1 MKNILTVVCCLC
13 LCSIAALGEKKPA
26 KGPVMSGQNFINFAA
41 QTDMVEANLGQLAQ
55 SAAGSQQV
63 KDYAQM
69 LVTDH
74 TSDFNQLS
82 GVARQAGLSVPT
94 AIDAEH
100 DRTMIGPFEK
110 LKGATFDRR
119 YIEEIIAGH
128 KKGIAIYRK
137 EAAEAQNPALKS
149 YADHALPVLEK
160 HLAAAIKLG
169 KARTR

>member
-1 MKNILTVVCCLC
+1 
-13 LCSIAALGEKKPA
+13 
-26 KGPVMSGQNFINFAA
+26 MSDQNFINFAA

-55 SAAGSQQV
+55 TAAGSQRV

-82 GVARQAGLSVPT
+82 DVARQAGLSVPG

-100 DRTMIGPFEK
+100 NKTVIGPFEK

-119 YIEEIIAGH
+119 YIEDMITGH
-128 KKGIAIYRK
+128 AKGIAIYRK
-137 EAAEAQNPALKS
+137 EAAEAQNPALRS

-160 HLAAAIKLG
+160 HLAGAKKLG
-169 KARTR
+169 MARI

>member
-1 MKNILTVVCCLC
+1 MKNILTAVCCLC
-13 LCSIAALGEKKPA
+13 ICSIAALGEKKPA
-26 KGPVMSGQNFINFAA
+26 KGPAMSDQNLINFAA

-55 SAAGSQQV
+55 TAAGSQQV

-82 GVARQAGLSVPT
+82 SAARQAGLSVPS

-100 DRTMIGPFEK
+100 DRTIIDPFEK
-110 LKGATFDRR
+110 LKGTTFDRR
-119 YIEEIIAGH
+119 YIQDIVAGH
-128 KKGIAIYRK
+128 EKGIAIYKK
-137 EAAEAQNPALKS
+137 EAADAQNPALKS

-160 HLAAAIKLG
+160 HLAAAIKLE
-169 KARTR
+169 KART

>member
-1 MKNILTVVCCLC
+1 MKNILAAACCLC
-13 LCSIAALGEKKPA
+13 LCLIAALSENRPA
-26 KGPVMSGQNFINFAA
+26 KEPAMSGQTFINFAA

-55 SAAGSQQV
+55 SGARSQQV

-82 GVARQAGLSVPT
+82 GAARQAGLSVPG
-94 AIDAEH
+94 AIDNEH

-110 LKGATFDRR
+110 LKGTTFDRR
-119 YIEEIIAGH
+119 YIKDLIAEH
-128 KKGIAIYRK
+128 EKGIAIYRK
-137 EAAEAQNPALKS
+137 EAADAQNPSLKS

-160 HLAAAIKLG
+160 HLAAAIKLE
-169 KARTR
+169 KSRT

>member
-1 MKNILTVVCCLC
+1 MKNILTVVCFLC

-26 KGPVMSGQNFINFAA
+26 KGPAMSDQNFINFAA

-55 SAAGSQQV
+55 TTAGSKQV

-74 TSDFNQLS
+74 TIDFNQLS
-82 GVARQAGLSVPT
+82 SVARQAGLSVPS

-100 DRTMIGPFEK
+100 NKTMIGPFEK

-119 YIEEIIAGH
+119 YIEDMIAGH
-128 KKGIAIYRK
+128 AKGIAIYRK

-160 HLAAAIKLG
+160 HLAAAIKLE
-169 KARTR
+169 KART

>member
-1 MKNILTVVCCLC
+1 MKNTLTVVCFLC

-26 KGPVMSGQNFINFAA
+26 KGSAMSDQNFINFAA

-55 SAAGSQQV
+55 TTAGSQQV

-74 TSDFNQLS
+74 TSDFKQLS
-82 GVARQAGLSVPT
+82 NVARKVGLSVPS

-100 DRTMIGPFEK
+100 NKTMIGPFEK

-119 YIEEIIAGH
+119 YIEDMIAGH
-128 KKGIAIYRK
+128 AKGIAIYRK

-149 YADHALPVLEK
+149 YADHVLPVLEK
-160 HLAAAIKLG
+160 HLAAAIKLE
-169 KARTR
+169 KAGT